1 MLILG
6 ILMIENK
13 RITEE
18 QISFI
23 PDRQQ
28 ERIKARKM
36 KQKKRR
42 QKRIIFF
49 IILTLII
56 LVAALI
62 GIIDINSKSDLNA
75 FEGTWIYDA
84 YTSYEF
90 DGKGNGCM
98 RLEELSYE
106 YTYTVQDDELKI
118 NFKDNSVRDCT
129 YTFSIKDDT
138 LTIIG
143 GEGTVGGTYELHKVQ

>member
-1 MLILG
+1 
-6 ILMIENK
+6 MIENK

-18 QISFI
+18 QMSFV

-28 ERIKARKM
+28 ERIKIRRM
-36 KQKKRR
+36 KQKKRH
-42 QKRIIFF
+42 QKRTIFF
-49 IILTLII
+49 IILALII
-56 LVAALI
+56 LVVVLI
-62 GIIDINSKSDLNA
+62 GIININSRSDLNA
-75 FEGTWIYDA
+75 FEGTWIYDT

-118 NFKDNSVRDCT
+118 DFKDNSVRDCT

-143 GEGTVGGTYELHKVQ
+143 GEGTVGGTYDLHKA

>member
-6 ILMIENK
+6 IFMIENK

-18 QISFI
+18 INFVS
-23 PDRQQ
+23 DRQQ
-28 ERIKARKM
+28 ERIKARKI

-42 QKRIIFF
+42 QKRIICL
-49 IILTLII
+49 IILGFII
-56 LVAALI
+56 LVAVLM
-62 GIIDINSKSDLNA
+62 GIMSIISRLDLNA
-75 FEGTWIYDA
+75 VEGAWIYDA

-106 YTYTVQDDELKI
+106 YTYTVKDNKLTI
-118 NFKDNSVRDCT
+118 NFKDDSVRDCT
-129 YTFSIKDDT
+129 YAFSIKDDT

-143 GEGTVGGTYELHKVQ
+143 GEGTVGGTYKLHKSQ

>member
-1 MLILG
+1 
-6 ILMIENK
+6 
-13 RITEE
+13 
-18 QISFI
+18 
-23 PDRQQ
+23 
-28 ERIKARKM
+28 M

-56 LVAALI
+56 LVSVLI
-62 GIIDINSKSDLNA
+62 GIMNMNSGADLNA
-75 FEGTWIYDA
+75 VEGTWIYDT

-98 RLEELSYE
+98 HLEELNYE
-106 YTYTVQDDELKI
+106 YTYTVKDNDLKI
-118 NFKDNSVRDCT
+118 DFKDNSVRDCN

-143 GEGTVGGTYELHKVQ
+143 GEGTVGGTYDLHKA